1 MDRIIDYVRWYADL
15 PFDIVPFNEVDN
27 LVFCGLSYWKFPDMD
42 WKRNKKHTLREC
54 FESLHGEPVQ
64 MMTTEKDET
73 MPDFVRYA
81 AESKRFG
88 DLYVSN
94 YVDEFYPEIP
104 IQFSAITF
112 HLDRFTRY
120 IAFRGTDSSI
130 AGWKEDFMISFTQT
144 KAQER
149 SLEYL
154 DKHIR
159 PGRSYYVGGHSKG
172 ANEVLYAAALL
183 PKKKR
188 SQLKHLF
195 INDGPGFCKEV
206 LDPKLIESINPISTT
221 IRPEFCV
228 IGKIFEPKID
238 DCRIVKSTQ
247 KAGMQHSI
255 FSWGIDAGDLAL
267 ADAYDPQ
274 SVSMGVVF
282 DRWMEN
288 VSPEERKTFTEGIFG
303 ALEED
308 GSLTLSDV
316 LEKWPASIEN
326 VIVSVLDGDQATK
339 DTLKKLPEAA
349 IQEELKAANKVT
361 KKVKKE
367 IAHQPYLLDA
377 AIGLIGLLLL
387 LLPVRVFDIFLA
399 ILLFLVFAAET
410 TFTVRR
416 LMKNHWNTRSERM
429 RIMLC
434 IVLLVIFLL
443 ILVKD
448 QALFVL
454 SSALF
459 GGILLFYAYFTASK
473 LKEDRKFGPFFWF
486 HLIEAIVF
494 SICGL
499 FILVAPQWIIRWYSI
514 VVGSILIV
522 DAAIHAII
530 QLLKIKNEK

>member
-367 IAHQPYLLDA
+367 ISHQPYLLDA

-416 LMKNHWNTRSERM
+416 LMKNHWNMQAERM

-434 IVLLVIFLL
+434 IALLVIFLL

-514 VVGSILIV
+514 VVGSILIL

>member
-1 MDRIIDYVRWYADL
+1 MDRIIDYVRWYS
-15 PFDIVPFNEVDN
+15 DITFEQLPFNEVDN
-27 LVFCGLSYWKFPDMD
+27 LVFCGLSYWKFPEMG
-42 WKRNKKHTLREC
+42 WARGKKHTLREC
-54 FESLHGEPVQ
+54 FEQLNGEPVQ

-81 AESKRFG
+81 AESRRFG
-88 DLYVSN
+88 DLYVSD
-94 YVDEFYPEIP
+94 YVDEFFPEVP

-112 HLDRFTRY
+112 YLDRFTRY

-144 KAQER
+144 KAQEL
-149 SLEYL
+149 SLAYL

-206 LDPKLIESINPISTT
+206 LDPKLINPIKRISTA

-228 IGKIFEPKID
+228 IGKIFEPKLD
-238 DCRIVKSTQ
+238 DVRIVKSTQ
-247 KAGMQHSI
+247 KGGMQHSI
-255 FSWGIDAGDLAL
+255 FSWGIEAGNLAL
-267 ADAYDPQ
+267 ADAYDPR
-274 SVSMGVVF
+274 SIAMDTVF

-288 VSPEERKTFTEGIFG
+288 VSPDERRTFTDNIFG

-316 LEKWPASIEN
+316 LDKWPASIEN
-326 VIVSVLDGDQATK
+326 VIVSMLDADPATK
-339 DTLKKLPEAA
+339 DTILKLPEAA
-349 IQEELKAANKVT
+349 IQEELKAADKVT
-361 KKVKKE
+361 TRVKQE

-377 AIGLIGLLLL
+377 ALGLIGLLLL
-387 LLPVRVFDIFLA
+387 LLPVKVFDIFLA
-399 ILLFLVFAAET
+399 ALLFLVFAAET

-416 LMKNHWNTRSERM
+416 LIRNHWNTREERM
-429 RIMLC
+429 RILLC
-434 IVLLVIFLL
+434 IVFLVIFLL
-443 ILVKD
+443 ILVKE

-459 GGILLFYAYFTASK
+459 GGILLFYAYFNASK
-473 LKEDRKFGPFFWF
+473 LKQDQRFSAFFWL
-486 HLIEAIVF
+486 HLVEAILF
-494 SICGL
+494 ALCGL
-499 FILVAPQWIIRWYSI
+499 FILVAPQWMIHWYSI
-514 VVGSILIV
+514 TVGIILIL

-530 QLLKIKNEK
+530 RLFKIKNEN

>member
-172 ANEVLYAAALL
+172 AN
-183 PKKKR
+183 
-188 SQLKHLF
+188 
-195 INDGPGFCKEV
+195 D
-206 LDPKLIESINPISTT
+206 INPISTT

-387 LLPVRVFDIFLA
+387 LLPIRVFDIFLA

-416 LMKNHWNTRSERM
+416 LMKNHWNMQAERM

>member
-54 FESLHGEPVQ
+54 FESLHGAPVQ

-188 SQLKHLF
+188 SQMKHLY

-206 LDPKLIESINPISTT
+206 LDPKLIESIDPISTA
-221 IRPEFCV
+221 IRPEYCV
-228 IGKIFEPKID
+228 IGKIFEPNIT

-247 KAGMQHSI
+247 KGGMQHSI
-255 FSWGIDAGDLAL
+255 FSWGIDCGSLAL
-267 ADAYDPQ
+267 AEDYDPQ
-274 SVSMGVVF
+274 CLTIQTLL
-282 DRWMEN
+282 DKWLEN
-288 VSPEERKTFTEGIFG
+288 MPPEERRMFTNSIFD
-303 ALEED
+303 ALEKD
-308 GSLTLSDV
+308 GSKTLFDV
-316 LEKWPASIEN
+316 LDKWPASFEN
-326 VIVSVLDGDQATK
+326 VIVSILDADPAGGGPSA
-339 DTLKKLPEAA
+339 LSAGCGHRPGGFAA
-349 IQEELKAANKVT
+349 PAP
-361 KKVKKE
+361 
-367 IAHQPYLLDA
+367 AHQLLRH
-377 AIGLIGLLLL
+377 GHGGG
-387 LLPVRVFDIFLA
+387 PVPG
-399 ILLFLVFAAET
+399 
-410 TFTVRR
+410 VRR
-416 LMKNHWNTRSERM
+416 GG
-429 RIMLC
+429 RIHRPAA
-434 IVLLVIFLL
+434 
-443 ILVKD
+443 
-448 QALFVL
+448 QA
-454 SSALF
+454 
-459 GGILLFYAYFTASK
+459 
-473 LKEDRKFGPFFWF
+473 
-486 HLIEAIVF
+486 
-494 SICGL
+494 
-499 FILVAPQWIIRWYSI
+499 
-514 VVGSILIV
+514 
-522 DAAIHAII
+522 
-530 QLLKIKNEK
+530 

>member
-1 MDRIIDYVRWYADL
+1 MDRIIDYVRWYSDL
-15 PFDIVPFNEVDN
+15 SFEQVPFNEVDN
-27 LVFCGLSYWKFPDMD
+27 LVFCALSYWKFPELD
-42 WKRNKKHTLREC
+42 WKRNKKYTLRQC
-54 FESLHGEPVQ
+54 YDQLLGQPVQ
-64 MMTTEKDET
+64 MMTTENDET
-73 MPDFVRYA
+73 MPDFVKFA
-81 AESKRFG
+81 AESIRFG

-94 YVDEFYPEIP
+94 YVDEFFPEVP
-104 IQFSAITF
+104 IQFSAVTF

-144 KAQER
+144 KAQEL
-149 SLEYL
+149 SLAYL
-154 DKHIR
+154 ENHIR

-183 PKKKR
+183 SKKKR
-188 SQLKHLF
+188 AQLKHLY

-206 LDPKLIESINPISTT
+206 LDPDLLKPINPISTT

-247 KAGMQHSI
+247 KSGMQHSI
-255 FSWGIDAGDLAL
+255 FSWGIDAGSLAL

-274 SVSMGVVF
+274 SVAMGVVF

-288 VSPEERKTFTEGIFG
+288 VSTEERKSFTDNIFG

-326 VIVSVLDGDQATK
+326 VIVSVLDADPATK
-339 DTLKKLPEAA
+339 DTILKLPEAA
-349 IQEELKAANKVT
+349 IQEELKAADKVT
-361 KKVKKE
+361 SKVKKE

-377 AIGLIGLLLL
+377 VIGLIGLLLL
-387 LLPVRVFDIFLA
+387 LLPIKVFDVFLA
-399 ILLFLVFAAET
+399 ILLFLMFAAET

-416 LMKNHWNTRSERM
+416 LIKNHWNTHEERV
-429 RIMLC
+429 RILLC
-434 IVLLVIFLL
+434 IGLFVIFLL
-443 ILVKD
+443 ILVKE

-459 GGILLFYAYFTASK
+459 GGILLFYAYYTASK
-473 LKEDRKFGPFFWF
+473 LKEDRKNSPFYWF
-486 HLIEAIVF
+486 HLVEAIIF
-494 SICGL
+494 AICGL
-499 FILVAPQWIIRWYSI
+499 FILVAPQWVIRWYSI
-514 VVGSILIV
+514 AVGIILIV